1 MRYVGARRMR
11 GGSFL
16 KKVGKFIKDHR
27 LLSTG
32 GKFLSG
38 VIPGVAGQ
46 AIGAAGNFAA
56 QHGYGRRRRR
66 VRRRRRR

>member
-1 MRYVGARRMR
+1 MRVVRRHRMR

-16 KKVGKFIKDHR
+16 KKAGKWIKDHKI
-27 LLSTG
+27 LSRG

-38 VIPGVAGQ
+38 VIPGMAGQ
-46 AIGAAGNFAA
+46 AIGAAGNFAS

-66 VRRRRRR
+66 RRRRIH